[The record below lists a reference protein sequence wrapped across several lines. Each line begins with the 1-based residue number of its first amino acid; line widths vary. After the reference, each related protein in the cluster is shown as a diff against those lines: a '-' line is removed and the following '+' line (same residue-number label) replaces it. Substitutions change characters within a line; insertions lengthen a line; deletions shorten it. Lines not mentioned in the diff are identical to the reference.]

1 METKGK
7 IEIKF
12 NLEDSI
18 YFIELRLD
26 DILTGTIKS
35 IEVHGSQDNP
45 RVGYW
50 IRTSFSDNYK
60 VDQNDVYATYEEA
73 KKAVKDR
80 RIAQINK
87 TIRDH
92 QEEIQYWETKLANLT
107 QE

>member
-1 METKGK
+1 MGNNYNF
-7 IEIKF
+7 EIKF

-35 IEVHGSQDNP
+35 IEVHGSRYNP
-45 RVGYW
+45 QVGYW
-50 IRTSFSDNYK
+50 LRTSFSDNYK

-87 TIRDH
+87 TIQDR

>member
-26 DILTGTIKS
+26 DILNGTIKS
-35 IEVHGSQDNP
+35 IEVHGFRDNP
-45 RVGYW
+45 RVSYW
-50 IRTSFSDNYK
+50 LRTSFSDHYK
-60 VDQNDVYATYEEA
+60 VDQDDVYATYEEA
-73 KKAVKDR
+73 KNAVRDR